1 MNTAKPAKLNNFAKI
16 KNGINLCA
24 FKPKGKILLNV
35 SISLIILGESS
46 KSSSEFNYGV

>member
-1 MNTAKPAKLNNFAKI
+1 MKIAKPAKLNNFAKI

-35 SISLIILGESS
+35 SISLINSYESS
-46 KSSSEFNYGV
+46 KSSSEFNYVV